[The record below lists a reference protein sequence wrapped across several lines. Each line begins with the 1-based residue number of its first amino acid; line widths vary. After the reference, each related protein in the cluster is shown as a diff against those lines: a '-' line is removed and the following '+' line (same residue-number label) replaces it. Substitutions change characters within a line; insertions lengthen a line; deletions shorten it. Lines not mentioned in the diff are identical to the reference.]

1 MISDAVIVGGGL
13 AGLVNAILL
22 ARNGLKVIVIEK
34 KSYPFHKVCG
44 EYISNEVLPFFK
56 SIGFSPFSFGAVDVQ
71 RFRLTTLSGKSAE
84 TELPLGGFGISRFTL
99 DQALFEKASQC
110 GAEFIPGTTVFD
122 IQFENNQFELT
133 LSGNRKLKSLLVIG
147 AFGKRSVLDRSLN
160 RQFFHIKS
168 PFIGIKYHTDWEM
181 PSNLVELHLFG
192 RGYCGLSKVEE
203 NRTNLCYMGLKED
216 LRRTGSVENLEKEVL
231 SQNPFLREVLVKGK
245 KLFEPLAINEISFAA
260 RPVVENHILMSG
272 DAAGLVTPLN
282 GNGMAMAIRS
292 ANMLSTLILRFFQKE
307 ISCSEMENMYAK
319 AWQKAFAQR
328 LWVGRQIQKVFFRSN
343 LIESS
348 VPILNTFPGLLQMIV
363 KHTHGKPFDL
373 YSAR

>member
-1 MISDAVIVGGGL
+1 M
-13 AGLVNAILL
+13 
-22 ARNGLKVIVIEK
+22 
-34 KSYPFHKVCG
+34 
-44 EYISNEVLPFFK
+44 
-56 SIGFSPFSFGAVDVQ
+56 
-71 RFRLTTLSGKSAE
+71 
-84 TELPLGGFGISRFTL
+84 
-99 DQALFEKASQC
+99 
-110 GAEFIPGTTVFD
+110 
-122 IQFENNQFELT
+122 
-133 LSGNRKLKSLLVIG
+133 
-147 AFGKRSVLDRSLN
+147 
-160 RQFFHIKS
+160 
-168 PFIGIKYHTDWEM
+168 
-181 PSNLVELHLFG
+181 
-192 RGYCGLSKVEE
+192 
-203 NRTNLCYMGLKED
+203 
-216 LRRTGSVENLEKEVL
+216 
-231 SQNPFLREVLVKGK
+231 KGK